1 MRQHR
6 IGALLAFSIAPF
18 ALVAPAQ
25 AREAYIVKTPTI
37 GCVDRTMIERV
48 RSLRDDGGAP
58 AADVLAQS
66 ALDTGQCRSI
76 PAGLSVVEEDNDI
89 VAGLTKVRPPGA
101 AVALWVRYATLSEE

>member
-1 MRQHR
+1 MRHVR
-6 IGALLAFSIAPF
+6 ASLAIFIAAVALSS
-18 ALVAPAQ
+18 PAR
-25 AREAYIVKTPTI
+25 ARRSYIVKVPTI

-48 RSLRDDGGAP
+48 RTLRDDGGAP

-66 ALDTGQCRSI
+66 ALDTGRCQSI